1 MMKRLL
7 PFIAVVSALAL
18 LPSCK
23 TLYPN
28 LMFQQGDY
36 QFFELAQKQYE
47 QYVIKPGDVFTLRVY
62 SRDGFKLVD
71 VLANVRDEQ
80 VGGVGVSLNTTDK
93 TDADLTRYI
102 VDNEGFA
109 DIPVLGQYFLKGFTE
124 AEIQRALAEK
134 YAGLFVDPYVV
145 FRVVNRRAIVF
156 KGGIG
161 TVVPLNESP
170 TNLLELLAKA
180 GGLDEGT
187 KAYNIKIIRGD
198 FKNPQISLVDLSTIE
213 GIRKADLAIQAND
226 IVYVEK
232 RKRVAFDVF
241 RELTPYLSLL
251 STVSTILILSIRFGK

>member
-7 PFIAVVSALAL
+7 PFIAVILALAL

-28 LMFQQGDY
+28 IMFQQGDY
-36 QFFELAQKQYE
+36 QFFELAQKQLE
-47 QYVIKPGDVFTLRVY
+47 QYVIRPGDVFTLRVY
-62 SRDGFKLVD
+62 SRDGFKLID
-71 VLANVRDEQ
+71 VLGNVRDDQ
-80 VGGVGVSLNTTDK
+80 MAGVGISLSN
-93 TDADLTRYI
+93 ADVTNAELTRYI

-109 DIPVLGQYFLKGFTE
+109 NIPVLGQFYLKGFTE
-124 AEIQRALAEK
+124 AEVERTLAEK

-156 KGGIG
+156 KGGVG
-161 TVVPLNESP
+161 TVIQLNESP
-170 TNLLELLAKA
+170 TNLLEVLAKA

-198 FKNPQISLVDLSTIE
+198 FKNPQINLVDLSTVE
-213 GIRKADLAIQAND
+213 GLRKADLSIQAND

-232 RKRVAFDVF
+232 RRRVAADVF
-241 RELTPYLSLL
+241 REVTPYLSLL
-251 STVSTILILSIRFGK
+251 STVTTVIILAIRFGK